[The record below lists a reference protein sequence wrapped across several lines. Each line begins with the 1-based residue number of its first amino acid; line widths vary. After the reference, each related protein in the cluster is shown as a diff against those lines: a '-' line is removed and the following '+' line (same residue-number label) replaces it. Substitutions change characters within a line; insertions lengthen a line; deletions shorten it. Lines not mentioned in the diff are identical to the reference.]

1 MREMHEAEK
10 QQFLST
16 AIPCHCESCII
27 RILHVTMTL
36 DEFLDKQGLSGAQF
50 AERIGVDPATIYR
63 IRTGRTFPHRRTMR
77 AIIRETSGEVTA
89 NDLVGL
95 QTKET
100 TD

>member
-1 MREMHEAEK
+1 MHYPHIAC
-10 QQFLST
+10 
-16 AIPCHCESCII
+16 P
-27 RILHVTMTL
+27 MTL

-89 NDLVGL
+89 DDLVGL
-95 QTKET
+95 ETRET